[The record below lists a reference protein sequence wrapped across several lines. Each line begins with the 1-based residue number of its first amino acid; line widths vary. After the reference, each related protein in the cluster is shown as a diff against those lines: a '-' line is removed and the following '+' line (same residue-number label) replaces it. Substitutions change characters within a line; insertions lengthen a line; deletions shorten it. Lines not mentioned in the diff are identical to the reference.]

1 MMIARIVTG
10 WNFQRAFY
18 LIAGVGMVIMSITD
32 HQWPGALIGGY
43 FAAMG
48 IFAFGCASGN
58 CYGGACRTEVNSEG
72 EGREAKPF
80 TKN

>member
-1 MMIARIVTG
+1 MMDRILTG
-10 WNFQRAFY
+10 WNFQRVFY
-18 LIAGVGMVIMSITD
+18 LIAGIGMVFMSVMD
-32 HQWPGALIGGY
+32 HQWVAALIGGY

-58 CYGGACRTEVNSEG
+58 CYGGACRTEMNNEG
-72 EGREAKPF
+72 DGKITKPF